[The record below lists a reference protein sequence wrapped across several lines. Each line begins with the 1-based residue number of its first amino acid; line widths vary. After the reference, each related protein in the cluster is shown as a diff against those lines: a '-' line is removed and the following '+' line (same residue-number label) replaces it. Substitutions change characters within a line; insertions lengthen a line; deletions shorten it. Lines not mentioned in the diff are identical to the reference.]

1 MTVHGA
7 KGLEFPYVFVVGAEE
22 NIFPSYMSMD
32 DGEKGLEEERR
43 LCYVAMTRAMERLY
57 ILFAQGRLM
66 YGQVKFNGPSRFIN
80 EMPPKYYVWKKL
92 GNNNSNDSYESSD
105 TSDWS
110 DSDFNQDTYDGEN
123 YIFES
128 EDAVKY
134 DSNWRIKTFDSFRK
148 KVTNVAE
155 DYTGGFDQDEILI
168 NDPIIMDILDE
179 NGEHDPISGVLVNF
193 SAIIPTNINRKEL
206 N

>member
-1 MTVHGA
+1 MSFEHKIGAPYEELSTV
-7 KGLEFPYVFVVGAEE
+7 KVVG
-22 NIFPSYMSMD
+22 
-32 DGEKGLEEERR
+32 
-43 LCYVAMTRAMERLY
+43 
-57 ILFAQGRLM
+57 
-66 YGQVKFNGPSRFIN
+66 
-80 EMPPKYYVWKKL
+80 
-92 GNNNSNDSYESSD
+92 NNVLLLH
-105 TSDWS
+105 TI
-110 DSDFNQDTYDGEN
+110 TA
-123 YIFES
+123 S

>member
-1 MTVHGA
+1 MTYKCEQGVSYED
-7 KGLEFPYVFVVGAEE
+7 LQNVGAPYEE
-22 NIFPSYMSMD
+22 LS
-32 DGEKGLEEERR
+32 
-43 LCYVAMTRAMERLY
+43 T
-57 ILFAQGRLM
+57 
-66 YGQVKFNGPSRFIN
+66 VKIVGKNVLLLHTI
-80 EMPPKYYVWKKL
+80 
-92 GNNNSNDSYESSD
+92 
-105 TSDWS
+105 TA
-110 DSDFNQDTYDGEN
+110 
-123 YIFES
+123 S